1 MNGKMPLVLTL
12 GGAAAFIAVLLIVQP
27 YSAES
32 AGGVY
37 AKPAK
42 RYIRAALR
50 QDSVKLASLSANAA
64 PVTWAL
70 DVARLHRESLA
81 LWTGR
86 TQARTGPRSGDTIQ
100 VFLYPSGDTCS
111 EAPIRFQFIGS
122 GRHTRVLSASSS
134 CFNRR

>member
-1 MNGKMPLVLTL
+1 MNGKMPLLLTL
-12 GGAAAFIAVLLIVQP
+12 AAAAAFIAILLIVQP
-27 YSAES
+27 YSAEGS
-32 AGGVY
+32 GGAY

-50 QDSVKLASLSANAA
+50 QDSVKLASLSANSA

-70 DVARLHRESLA
+70 DAARLHRESLV

-86 TQARTGPRSGDTIQ
+86 TEARTGPRSGDTTQ
-100 VFLYPSGDTCS
+100 VFLYPSGEACS

-122 GRHTRVLSASSS
+122 DGHARVLSASSS
-134 CFNRR
+134 CLEGR

>member
-1 MNGKMPLVLTL
+1 VNARMPLVLTL
-12 GGAAAFIAVLLIVQP
+12 AAGAVFTAVLLILQP

-50 QDSVKLASLSANAA
+50 QDSVKLATLSANIA

-70 DVARLHRESLA
+70 GAARLHSEALA
-81 LWTGR
+81 RWTGS
-86 TQARTGPRSGDTIQ
+86 THARTGPRSGDTTE
-100 VFLYPSGDTCS
+100 VFLYPSGEACS
-111 EAPIRFQFIGS
+111 EAPIRFQFLGS
-122 GRHTRVLSASSS
+122 DGHARVLSASSS
-134 CFNRR
+134 CFNGR